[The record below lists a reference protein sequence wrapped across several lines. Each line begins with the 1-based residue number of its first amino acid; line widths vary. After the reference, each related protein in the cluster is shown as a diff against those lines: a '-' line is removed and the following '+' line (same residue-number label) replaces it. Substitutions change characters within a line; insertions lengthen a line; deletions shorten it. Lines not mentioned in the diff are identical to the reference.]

1 MEKQLD
7 CIKAIP
13 PSLRVLHIDATSDLV
28 KLTKRQLDV
37 YVDIDIKQILNYF
50 CVLKNIHK
58 NGKEK
63 GSSALIGEMVTSKQD
78 ANEIECFLRTLRFN
92 FCFCFPNEKFYFRLD
107 CCRLF
112 VGPNSR
118 GIQCYK

>member
-1 MEKQLD
+1 MRLTFGQ
-7 CIKAIP
+7 CC
-13 PSLRVLHIDATSDLV
+13 IDATSDQV

-63 GSSALIGEMVTSKQD
+63 GSSALIGEMVSSPSKTQ
-78 ANEIECFLRTLRFN
+78 T
-92 FCFCFPNEKFYFRLD
+92 RL
-107 CCRLF
+107 
-112 VGPNSR
+112 NAS
-118 GIQCYK
+118 